1 MLPLCSGE
9 GDLRDVVSAVTS
21 LAWRWKGLGIFL
33 GVCPSDLNTIRSD
46 NPHFSSDCLTE
57 MLLKWLKQSYNVC
70 TMLIFHPLPHLI
82 CITQSLL
89 VLMTK
94 GSRLVTRGHVV
105 CLLSPPPPRQV
116 ERFGEPTWRRLVE
129 AVEDSVG
136 GNDRA
141 LAQTIARQHPVSE
154 ASLNEVSKTLR

>member
-1 MLPLCSGE
+1 M
-9 GDLRDVVSAVTS
+9 
-21 LAWRWKGLGIFL
+21 
-33 GVCPSDLNTIRSD
+33 
-46 NPHFSSDCLTE
+46 HF
-57 MLLKWLKQSYNVC
+57 VP
-70 TMLIFHPLPHLI
+70 F
-82 CITQSLL
+82 
-89 VLMTK
+89 
-94 GSRLVTRGHVV
+94 
-105 CLLSPPPPRQV
+105 PPPRQV